1 LALTELRRGF
11 TRRSWW
17 SGCARVCARPRVL
30 MPRSCGLPL
39 AAAALL
45 IAWAVGG
52 VRAGTLDDQ
61 VYAVASRLMCPVCAG
76 QTVAESDSAVA
87 REMRDVIRAKLQAG
101 ETPDGIL
108 NFFVGQ
114 FGESVLAEPP
124 RRGITLLLYLGPA
137 AGVAGGLAL
146 AVILIRRWTPDG
158 RARGRS
164 GRPLDLAAGGAE
176 TGSGPSPRAEADLAR
191 LSHELESRERF

>member
-1 LALTELRRGF
+1 M
-11 TRRSWW
+11 RRS
-17 SGCARVCARPRVL
+17 CA
-30 MPRSCGLPL
+30 LPL
-39 AAAALL
+39 AAATLL
-45 IAWAVGG
+45 IAVWAAAAA
-52 VRAGTLDDQ
+52 RAGTLDDQ

-101 ETPDGIL
+101 ETPDAIL

-124 RRGITLLLYLGPA
+124 RRGMTLLLYLGPA
-137 AGVAGGLAL
+137 AAAAGGLAL
-146 AVILIRRWTPDG
+146 AVVLIRRWTPDR

-164 GRPLDLAAGGAE
+164 GAAPDQAAGGAE
-176 TGSGPSPRAEADLAR
+176 AGSGRSPRAQADLAR
-191 LSHELESRERF
+191 LSRELESRERF

>member
-1 LALTELRRGF
+1 M
-11 TRRSWW
+11 S
-17 SGCARVCARPRVL
+17 
-30 MPRSCGLPL
+30 RSCGLPL

-45 IAWAVGG
+45 IAAWAAAAA
-52 VRAGTLDDQ
+52 RAGTLDDQ

-101 ETPDGIL
+101 ETPDAIL

-124 RRGITLLLYLGPA
+124 RRGMTLLLYIGPA
-137 AGVAGGLAL
+137 AGAAGGLAL
-146 AVILIRRWTPDG
+146 AVALIRRWTPAG
-158 RARGRS
+158 KARGRS
-164 GRPLDLAAGGAE
+164 AGAPEQAAGGGE
-176 TGSGPSPRAEADLAR
+176 TGSGLSPRNEADLAR
-191 LSHELESRERF
+191 LSRELESRERF

>member
-1 LALTELRRGF
+1 M
-11 TRRSWW
+11 RRS
-17 SGCARVCARPRVL
+17 G
-30 MPRSCGLPL
+30 GLPL

-45 IAWAVGG
+45 IAAWVAAAA
-52 VRAGTLDDQ
+52 RAGTLDDR

-101 ETPDGIL
+101 ETPDAIL

-124 RRGITLLLYLGPA
+124 RRGMTLLLYLGPA
-137 AGVAGGLAL
+137 AGAAGGLAL
-146 AVILIRRWTPDG
+146 AVVLIRRWTPAG
-158 RARGRS
+158 RGQGRS
-164 GRPLDLAAGGAE
+164 GGPLDQAGGGGA
-176 TGSGPSPRAEADLAR
+176 TGTGRSSRDEADLAR
-191 LSHELESRERF
+191 LSRELESRERF

>member
-1 LALTELRRGF
+1 V
-11 TRRSWW
+11 TRRS
-17 SGCARVCARPRVL
+17 SGL
-30 MPRSCGLPL
+30 LL

-45 IAWAVGG
+45 IAAWAAAAA
-52 VRAGTLDDQ
+52 RAATLDDQ

-101 ETPDGIL
+101 ETPDAIL
-108 NFFVGQ
+108 NFFVAQ

-124 RRGITLLLYLGPA
+124 RRGMALLLYLGPGA
-137 AGVAGGLAL
+137 AAAGGLVL
-146 AVILIRRWTPDG
+146 AAVLIRRWTPAG

-164 GRPLDLAAGGAE
+164 GGAPDQSAGGGE
-176 TGSGPSPRAEADLAR
+176 TGSGRPHRAEADLAR
-191 LSHELESRERF
+191 LSRELESRERF